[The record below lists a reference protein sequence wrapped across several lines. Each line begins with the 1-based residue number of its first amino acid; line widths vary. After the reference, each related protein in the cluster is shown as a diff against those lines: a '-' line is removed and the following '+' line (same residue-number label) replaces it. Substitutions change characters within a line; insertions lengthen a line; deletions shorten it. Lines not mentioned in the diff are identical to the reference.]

1 MTRRDVS
8 VDAVALIRAYVVD
21 RDVVTASQIIGDV
34 VSSGDGD
41 VLARRLLILVDW
53 LTTRERVDDPD
64 SFDDLLALMGHIV
77 TVSSTPS

>member
-34 VSSGDGD
+34 VGSGDGD